1 MDLKKIT
8 EKICAVAGEA
18 GEFIRKERASFNR
31 DAIKQKDTHDFVSY
45 VDITSE
51 KLIVERLS
59 GLIPGTGFI
68 AEEGTVA
75 QQQSE
80 YTWVVDPLDGTTNFL
95 HNIGLHSVSIGL
107 AHNKIPVAGAVLS
120 IESGELFYAW
130 KDGGAWLNNRKIH
143 VSDTSSLNLSLVGTG
158 FPVKNYSRLD
168 SYMKCLEYFIRNT
181 SGARRMG
188 SVAID
193 LSWLACGRFDAF
205 FEYGLSPW
213 DVAAG
218 TIIVREAGGKI
229 STFAGDEKNVD
240 GNEIVAANNLLF
252 EEVQKITSTF
262 MILK

>member
-1 MDLKKIT
+1 
-8 EKICAVAGEA
+8 
-18 GEFIRKERASFNR
+18 
-31 DAIKQKDTHDFVSY
+31 
-45 VDITSE
+45 
-51 KLIVERLS
+51 
-59 GLIPGTGFI
+59 
-68 AEEGTVA
+68 
-75 QQQSE
+75 
-80 YTWVVDPLDGTTNFL
+80 
-95 HNIGLHSVSIGL
+95 
-107 AHNKIPVAGAVLS
+107 
-120 IESGELFYAW
+120 
-130 KDGGAWLNNRKIH
+130 
-143 VSDTSSLNLSLVGTG
+143 
-158 FPVKNYSRLD
+158 
-168 SYMKCLEYFIRNT
+168 
-181 SGARRMG
+181 MG